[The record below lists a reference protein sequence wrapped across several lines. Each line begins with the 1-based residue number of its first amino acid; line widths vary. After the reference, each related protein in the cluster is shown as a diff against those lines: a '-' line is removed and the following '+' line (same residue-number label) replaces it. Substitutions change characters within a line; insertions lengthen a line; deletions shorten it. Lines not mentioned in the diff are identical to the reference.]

1 MSWEIDLARDY
12 ARKGHSLSFTAQFI
26 GVGPER
32 LRRML
37 AEAGADIQ
45 FLKGRQSL
53 AFREGQQRA
62 AENRR
67 GRPVRHPAILA
78 ALARGRQKMRERWLR
93 WAFGVAGTLA
103 ELRQLRKCPLALS
116 TLRWR
121 IRHGMSTEDALQI
134 PSRNPPPKGVMPP
147 QFIEHVKK
155 RRRHSALRMND
166 QVERLMTPTMLQ
178 YRSPRHTIVVTAR
191 QGACISVDVRDQTHT
206 VLHQLHFIQSFES
219 GVLFVFDP
227 EVWGSMQRIAFE
239 PDSPA
244 LARNR

>member
-1 MSWEIDLARDY
+1 MGWEIDLARDY

-26 GVGPER
+26 GVGPKR

-53 AFREGQQRA
+53 AFRAGQQRA
-62 AENRR
+62 AESRR
-67 GRPVRHPAILA
+67 GQPVRHPAILA
-78 ALARGRQKMRERWLR
+78 ALARGRQKMREKWLR

-103 ELRQLRKCPLALS
+103 ELRHLRKCPLALS

-134 PSRNPPPKGVMPP
+134 PSRNPPPKGVIPP
-147 QFIEHVKK
+147 QFVEQVKK
-155 RRRHSALRMND
+155 RRRHTAVRLD
-166 QVERLMTPTMLQ
+166 ELVEHRVTPTMLQ
-178 YRSPRHTIVVTAR
+178 YRSPEHDIIVTAR
-191 QGACISVDVRDQTHT
+191 HDTRITVEVRDQAHT
-206 VLHQLHFIQSFES
+206 VLHQLHFVQSFES

-227 EVWGSMQRIAFE
+227 EVWESMQRLAFE